1 MGPGEGW
8 ARSAS
13 PNSPAAASGPGSWG
27 MGGNCSSYS
36 SAGATLPGEQG
47 QGPGLSWRAEV
58 RPLQWDWLETKNIR
72 RGLNFQK
79 EGGGISPAEE
89 HESAHC
95 EKVQGSP
102 ERGGYGSTLSQ
113 MEHGNPQREGG
124 GWPIAGGAAGRLTK
138 VSLALLKAFMS
149 CGARNLNWATTQPL
163 APGRAL
169 RGVGTGTAAVLVS
182 TVVISISTS
191 VQPTGKSVLME
202 GETNEGMDSV
212 RS

>member
-58 RPLQWDWLETKNIR
+58 RPLQWDWRETNDIR
-72 RGLNFQK
+72 RGVNFQK
-79 EGGGISPAEE
+79 EGGVIFTAEE

-124 GWPIAGGAAGRLTK
+124 GWPTADGAAERLTK
-138 VSLALLKAFMS
+138 ASLALLKAFMS
-149 CGARNLNWATTQPL
+149 
-163 APGRAL
+163 
-169 RGVGTGTAAVLVS
+169 
-182 TVVISISTS
+182 
-191 VQPTGKSVLME
+191 
-202 GETNEGMDSV
+202 
-212 RS
+212 